1 MNVRFNSVKIKPRN
15 ILFILLVIVYCS
27 TASDEIGNNS
37 SLYKYFVLF
46 LCVLEAFFGYIKK
59 YKKKNIFLTNE
70 FKALMLVICV
80 ICIYTMFRSVLVEKF
95 SFRTIQEILFL
106 AFPMFYAYFGINVF
120 DKRDLSKNMKIG
132 FWITFLFYLIS
143 LDLNINSIIKALFNS
158 SFSNSSSDLESHVFC
173 GMALAFCMYFC
184 YFDEKKIYK
193 FISLLFVIMTFKRL
207 FIVMSV
213 FIFVLSFF
221 KVKEKVVP
229 KKVVIFTTISLIF
242 LTVAYFYIIQP
253 VNVNRIESK
262 YNIDISKLT
271 STRSDRLRMLENSS
285 YISYGFGSSTEY
297 MYNNF
302 GGALE
307 MDFVKIIIE
316 LGYIPVFVL
325 IICYLRISKTNYYTF
340 SFMIFQILNLIFSYL
355 LIGAFTWSLIF
366 LTLFEINRNS
376 QELKEKIHG

>member
-340 SFMIFQILNLIFSYL
+340 SFMIFQILNLIFSSSL
-355 LIGAFTWSLIF
+355 TGAFTWSLIF